1 MPDCTRVFIAIAV
14 SELLERELVRLQEE
28 LAPAIPGCRW
38 TSAFCTV
45 SPDATAFLGD
55 VPNSELSPICQAVA
69 SSAGRIEPFEIGV
82 KGIGAFPS
90 AIRPRVIWAGV
101 TASDI
106 NRLLD
111 LQESIVN
118 SLASIGHRPDDQRFH
133 PHVTL
138 GRIKHQRHR
147 PVDLTALFERNRSW
161 SAGQFTVADV
171 QGFASTLGPTGSAYQ
186 VLGRGPLVDKKTE
199 SLA

>member
-14 SELLERELVRLQEE
+14 CEPLERKLVRLQEE
-28 LAPAIPGCRW
+28 LAPAIIGCRW
-38 TSAFCTV
+38 TSALPFHLTL
-45 SPDATAFLGD
+45 AFLGD
-55 VPNSELSPICQAVA
+55 VPNSALSPICQAVA
-69 SSAGRIEPFEIGV
+69 SSAGKIEPFEIGV

-101 TASDI
+101 TVPDQ

-111 LQESIVN
+111 LQASIVT

-138 GRIKHQRHR
+138 GRIKHQRHG
-147 PVDLTALFERNRSW
+147 PGDLTVLFERNRLW
-161 SAGQFTVADV
+161 SAGQFTVADI
-171 QGFASTLGPTGSAYQ
+171 QIFASTLGPTGSAYQ

-199 SLA
+199 SRA